1 MGSWAKALPFL
12 SLKHTSQN
20 TLTSIDVKF
29 IFDCECLS
37 ASFSGESRPSDK
49 GGGGEG
55 AVIHSKKLFGPSDR
69 ASVWSKNKKGAPPRA
84 LPLDP
89 PLSLRL
95 FSSADILQIPD
106 VVRRVVFLLILL
118 CFKPIVCLILS
129 RETSE
134 MFPHF
139 VFTTKTSRR
148 HPEVS
153 LVNRSI
159 VWQFCCTIDVIS

>member
-1 MGSWAKALPFL
+1 MS
-12 SLKHTSQN
+12 SSS
-20 TLTSIDVKF
+20 SIVSVYRQVSVANPDLQ
-29 IFDCECLS
+29 I
-37 ASFSGESRPSDK
+37 R
-49 GGGGEG
+49 GGEG
-55 AVIHSKKLFGPSDR
+55 RGRSSTQKNFLALRIGPQFGPN
-69 ASVWSKNKKGAPPRA
+69 SVWPRA

-129 RETSE
+129 RETSA

>member
-1 MGSWAKALPFL
+1 MS
-12 SLKHTSQN
+12 SSS
-20 TLTSIDVKF
+20 SIVSVYRQVSVANPDLQ
-29 IFDCECLS
+29 I
-37 ASFSGESRPSDK
+37 R
-49 GGGGEG
+49 GGGGRG
-55 AVIHSKKLFGPSDR
+55 RSSTKKNFLVLRMGPQFGQKIRRVPP
-69 ASVWSKNKKGAPPRA
+69 PPRA

-129 RETSE
+129 RETSA

>member
-1 MGSWAKALPFL
+1 MS
-12 SLKHTSQN
+12 SSS
-20 TLTSIDVKF
+20 SIVSVYRQVSVANPDLQ
-29 IFDCECLS
+29 IR
-37 ASFSGESRPSDK
+37 G
-49 GGGGEG
+49 G

-69 ASVWSKNKKGAPPRA
+69 ASVWSKNKKGAPPPRA

-129 RETSE
+129 RETSA

>member
-1 MGSWAKALPFL
+1 MS
-12 SLKHTSQN
+12 SSS
-20 TLTSIDVKF
+20 SIVSVYRQVSVANPDLQ
-29 IFDCECLS
+29 I
-37 ASFSGESRPSDK
+37 R
-49 GGGGEG
+49 GGGRGRSSTQKNFLALRIG
-55 AVIHSKKLFGPSDR
+55 PQFGPKIR
-69 ASVWSKNKKGAPPRA
+69 RVPPPRA

-129 RETSE
+129 RETSA

>member
-1 MGSWAKALPFL
+1 MS
-12 SLKHTSQN
+12 SSS
-20 TLTSIDVKF
+20 SIVSVYRQVSVANPDLQ
-29 IFDCECLS
+29 IR
-37 ASFSGESRPSDK
+37 GW
-49 GGGGEG
+49 GEG

-69 ASVWSKNKKGAPPRA
+69 ASVWSKNKTGAPPPPRA

-159 VWQFCCTIDVIS
+159 VWQFCCRIDVIS

>member
-29 IFDCECLS
+29 IFDCEWLS

-49 GGGGEG
+49 EG
-55 AVIHSKKLFGPSDR
+55 VGVVIHSKNFLALRIGRQFGPKIR
-69 ASVWSKNKKGAPPRA
+69 RVPHPPA

-106 VVRRVVFLLILL
+106 VVRRVVFLLFLL

-148 HPEVS
+148 RPEVS

>member
-1 MGSWAKALPFL
+1 MS
-12 SLKHTSQN
+12 SSS
-20 TLTSIDVKF
+20 SIVSVYRQVSVANPDLQ
-29 IFDCECLS
+29 IR
-37 ASFSGESRPSDK
+37 GW
-49 GGGGEG
+49 GEG
-55 AVIHSKKLFGPSDR
+55 AVIQSKKLFGPSDR
-69 ASVWSKNKKGAPPRA
+69 ASVWSKNKKGAPPPRA

-159 VWQFCCTIDVIS
+159 VWQFCCRIDVIS

>member
-1 MGSWAKALPFL
+1 MS
-12 SLKHTSQN
+12 SSS
-20 TLTSIDVKF
+20 SIVSVYRQVSVANPDLQ
-29 IFDCECLS
+29 I
-37 ASFSGESRPSDK
+37 GGGG
-49 GGGGEG
+49 GGGGEPR
-55 AVIHSKKLFGPSDR
+55 KKNFLR
-69 ASVWSKNKKGAPPRA
+69 ASVWSKNKKGAPPPRA

-129 RETSE
+129 RETSA

>member
-1 MGSWAKALPFL
+1 MS
-12 SLKHTSQN
+12 SSS
-20 TLTSIDVKF
+20 SIVSVYRQVSVANPDLQ
-29 IFDCECLS
+29 I
-37 ASFSGESRPSDK
+37 R
-49 GGGGEG
+49 GGGGG
-55 AVIHSKKLFGPSDR
+55 VVGGVKPKKKLFGPSDR
-69 ASVWSKNKKGAPPRA
+69 ASVWSKNKKGAPPPRA

-129 RETSE
+129 RETSP